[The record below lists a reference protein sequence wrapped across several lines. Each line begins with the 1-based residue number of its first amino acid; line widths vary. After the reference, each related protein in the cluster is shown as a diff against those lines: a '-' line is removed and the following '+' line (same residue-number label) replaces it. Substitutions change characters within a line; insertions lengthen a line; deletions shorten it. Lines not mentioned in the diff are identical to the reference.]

1 MRSLQARIAAALLA
15 VAAAALGLHT
25 LVLHLG
31 QAHGIGR
38 GAAALVSLAL
48 LLLPMLWLAARLV
61 RPLHRLATALD
72 TLLLCWRDGDY
83 ATHLSSRAELAE
95 LRELAQAHSQLAQA
109 IRAERQQLAQ
119 REWLLDTVVQHT
131 PVALLLLDGAD
142 QVLVANLAARGL
154 LGDGRKLKGRGLA
167 ELLRQ
172 APPQLAAV
180 LAQRREG
187 VISLGG
193 PDDDAQWLVSQKL
206 LVLQGQPLRLLLL
219 RPLTRELARQ
229 EVAAWK
235 RVLRVL
241 SHELNNSLA
250 PMQSMAHSGAELSH
264 RAGQVQLQQVFER
277 IEQRARHL
285 HGFLAGY
292 AQFAKLPAPQRQAI
306 AWAEWIERLRI
317 HEQGFVIDGK
327 LPHEPGDADPGQL
340 EQAVLNLLKNAH
352 ESGSAPEAVSLR
364 LRRERGG
371 DGDGWTLSVADRG
384 PGASD
389 AVLAQALLP
398 FYSTKRGG
406 TGLGLALAR
415 EIAEA
420 HGGRLELR
428 RRARGGLR
436 ATLAWPAA
444 SAGPG

>member
-1 MRSLQARIAAALLA
+1 MRSLTARSAAALMLT
-15 VAAAALGLHT
+15 AALGIAGHELAQRAG
-25 LVLHLG
+25 LG
-31 QAHGIGR
+31 R
-38 GAAALVSLAL
+38 LSAAAVTLL
-48 LLLPMLWLAARLV
+48 LLLPLALWLAQRLL
-61 RPLHRLATALD
+61 RPLDRLTTALD

-83 ATHLSSRAELAE
+83 ATHLSAEAELSE
-95 LRELAQAHSQLAQA
+95 LQALAQAHSQLAQA

-131 PVALLLLDGAD
+131 PIALLLLDAAD
-142 QVLVANLAARGL
+142 RVLVANLAARSL
-154 LGDGRKLKGRGLA
+154 LGDGRSLQGSGLA

-172 APPQLAAV
+172 APAELATV
-180 LAQRREG
+180 LAQRQEG
-187 VISLGG
+187 VISLGLPSDG
-193 PDDDAQWLVSQKL
+193 EDDAPWLVSQKL
-206 LVLQGQPLRLLLL
+206 LTLQGQPLRLLLL

-250 PMQSMAHSGAELSH
+250 PMQSMAHSGAELSR
-264 RAGQVQLQQVFER
+264 RAEQPQLAQVFAR

-306 AWAEWIERLRI
+306 TWAEWVERLRLADLS
-317 HEQGFVIDGK
+317 FAIDGA
-327 LPHEPGDADPGQL
+327 LPEAAGQADPGQL

-352 ESGSAPEAVSLR
+352 ESGSAPEAIQLR
-364 LRRERGG
+364 LRR
-371 DGDGWTLSVADRG
+371 DGDDWLLSVADRG

-428 RRARGGLR
+428 RRAQGGLR
-436 ATLAWPAA
+436 ATLRWPASPA
-444 SAGPG
+444 WR

>member
-1 MRSLQARIAAALLA
+1 MLSLKARSSAALLLT
-15 VAAAALGLHT
+15 AAAGVGSYELAQHLGLSKP
-25 LVLHLG
+25 
-31 QAHGIGR
+31 QAA
-38 GAAALVSLAL
+38 GATAL
-48 LLLPMLWLAARLV
+48 LLLPLSLWLAGLLAQ
-61 RPLHRLATALD
+61 PLRKLATALD

-83 ATHLSSRAELAE
+83 ATHLSSQAELTE
-95 LRELAQAHSQLAQA
+95 LKELAQAHSQLAQA

-131 PVALLLLDGAD
+131 PIALLLLDAND

-154 LGDGRKLKGRGLA
+154 LGDGRKLQGLGLA

-172 APPQLAAV
+172 APAQLATV
-180 LAQRREG
+180 LAQRQEG
-187 VISLGG
+187 VISLGDT
-193 PDDDAQWLVSQKL
+193 DDDAQWLVSQKL
-206 LVLQGQPLRLLLL
+206 LSLQGQQLRLLLL

-250 PMQSMAHSGAELSH
+250 PMQSMAHSGAELSR
-264 RAGQVQLQQVFER
+264 RAEQPQLVQVFER

-292 AQFAKLPAPQRQAI
+292 AAFAKLPAPRHQAVD
-306 AWAEWIERLRI
+306 WADWIERLRI
-317 HEQGFVIDGK
+317 AEQGFVLDGP
-327 LPHEPGDADPGQL
+327 LPSEPGWVDPGQL

-352 ESGSAPEAVSLR
+352 ESGSAPEAVGLR
-364 LRRERGG
+364 LRR
-371 DGDGWTLSVADRG
+371 DGDEWLLSVADRG

-428 RRARGGLR
+428 RRAQGGLR
-436 ATLAWPAA
+436 ATLRWPTSPALR
-444 SAGPG
+444 

>member
-1 MRSLQARIAAALLA
+1 MSSLKARSSLALLA
-15 VAAAALGLHT
+15 SAAAALALYEALHDLGL
-25 LVLHLG
+25 VKPW
-31 QAHGIGR
+31 
-38 GAAALVSLAL
+38 AAAATLTALAPL
-48 LLLPMLWLAARLV
+48 CVWLAGGLV
-61 RPLHRLATALD
+61 RPIKRLTLALD
-72 TLLLCWRDGDY
+72 TLLLCWLDGDY
-83 ATHLSSRAELAE
+83 ATHLSSQADVKELQA
-95 LRELAQAHSQLAQA
+95 LAQAHSQLAQA

-131 PVALLLLDGAD
+131 PIALLLLDAQD
-142 QVLVANLAARGL
+142 RVLVANLAARSL
-154 LGDGRKLKGRGLA
+154 LGEGRKLQGLELA
-167 ELLRQ
+167 ELLRE
-172 APPQLAAV
+172 APAQLATV

-187 VISLGG
+187 VISLN
-193 PDDDAQWLVSQKL
+193 DDQEDGDAQWLVSQKL
-206 LVLQGQPLRLLLL
+206 LTLQGQQLRLLLL

-250 PMQSMAHSGAELSH
+250 PMQSMAHSGAELSR
-264 RAGQVQLQQVFER
+264 RAGQAQLVQVFER

-285 HGFLAGY
+285 HGFLSGY
-292 AQFAKLPAPQRQAI
+292 AAFAKLPAPRRQPI
-306 AWAEWIERLRI
+306 LWTDWVEHLRI
-317 HEQGFVIDGK
+317 AD
-327 LPHEPGDADPGQL
+327 LPFELDDALPVDTGWADPGQL

-364 LRRERGG
+364 LRR
-371 DGDGWTLSVADRG
+371 DGEDWTLSVADRG
-384 PGASD
+384 PGVSD

-428 RRARGGLR
+428 RRRQGGLR
-436 ATLAWPAA
+436 ATLRWPL
-444 SAGPG
+444 SPESR

>member
-1 MRSLQARIAAALLA
+1 MLSLKARSTAALLLA
-15 VAAAALGLHT
+15 TATGVAGYELAQHLGLSKP
-25 LVLHLG
+25 
-31 QAHGIGR
+31 QAA
-38 GAAALVSLAL
+38 GAVAL
-48 LLLPMLWLAARLV
+48 LLLPLSLWLAGRLAQ
-61 RPLHRLATALD
+61 PLRKLATALD

-83 ATHLSSRAELAE
+83 ATHLSSQAELTE
-95 LRELAQAHSQLAQA
+95 LKELAQAHSQLAQA

-131 PVALLLLDGAD
+131 PIALLLLDAND

-154 LGDGRKLKGRGLA
+154 LGDGRSLHGLGLA

-172 APPQLAAV
+172 APAQLATV
-180 LAQRREG
+180 LAQRQEG
-187 VISLGG
+187 VISLG
-193 PDDDAQWLVSQKL
+193 DAADDAQWLVSQKL
-206 LVLQGQPLRLLLL
+206 LSLQGQQLRLLLL

-250 PMQSMAHSGAELSH
+250 PMQSMAHSGAELSR
-264 RAGQVQLQQVFER
+264 RAGQAQLVQVFER

-292 AQFAKLPAPQRQAI
+292 AQFAKLPAPQRQSVV
-306 AWAEWIERLRI
+306 WADWVERLRMA
-317 HEQGFVIDGK
+317 EQGFFIDGE
-327 LPHEPGDADPGQL
+327 LPAQAGQADPGQL

-352 ESGSAPEAVSLR
+352 ESGSDPAAISLR
-364 LRRERGG
+364 LRR
-371 DGDGWTLSVADRG
+371 DGDDWLLSVADRG

-428 RRARGGLR
+428 RRAHGGLR
-436 ATLAWPAA
+436 ATLRWPL
-444 SAGPG
+444 SPTSQ

>member
-1 MRSLQARIAAALLA
+1 MTSLKARSTLALLA
-15 VAAAALGLHT
+15 VAAAAVGSYELAQHLGLSKPQSAAAT
-25 LVLHLG
+25 AAL
-31 QAHGIGR
+31 
-38 GAAALVSLAL
+38 AAALS
-48 LLLPMLWLAARLV
+48 LWLAGLLAQ
-61 RPLHRLATALD
+61 PLKRLATALD

-83 ATHLSSRAELAE
+83 ATHLSSQAELTE
-95 LRELAQAHSQLAQA
+95 LKELAQAHSQLAQA

-131 PVALLLLDGAD
+131 PIALLLLDAND
-142 QVLVANLAARGL
+142 EVLVANLAARSL
-154 LGDGRKLKGRGLA
+154 LGDGRKLQGLA
-167 ELLRQ
+167 LGELLRQ

-180 LAQRREG
+180 LAQRQEG
-187 VISLGG
+187 VISLGEG
-193 PDDDAQWLVSQKL
+193 EDDAQWLVSQKL
-206 LVLQGQPLRLLLL
+206 LSLQGQQLRLLLL

-250 PMQSMAHSGAELSH
+250 PMQSMAHSGAELSR
-264 RAGQVQLQQVFER
+264 RAEQAQLVQVFER

-285 HGFLAGY
+285 HGFLSGY
-292 AQFAKLPAPQRQAI
+292 AAFAKLPAPQRQAI
-306 AWAEWIERLRI
+306 AWAEWVERLRI
-317 HEQGFVIDGK
+317 AQAFQLEGE
-327 LPHEPGDADPGQL
+327 LPDQPGQADPGQL
-340 EQAVLNLLKNAH
+340 EQAVLNLLKNAA

-364 LRRERGG
+364 LRVEEG
-371 DGDGWTLSVADRG
+371 DWALSVADRG
-384 PGASD
+384 PGAGD

-428 RRARGGLR
+428 RRRQGGLR
-436 ATLAWPAA
+436 ATLRWPR
-444 SAGPG
+444 

>member
-1 MRSLQARIAAALLA
+1 MQSLKARSAAAMLLVATAA
-15 VAAAALGLHT
+15 VVVFELVHELGQDLGITRVQAAAVTAALTLGL
-25 LVLHLG
+25 
-31 QAHGIGR
+31 A
-38 GAAALVSLAL
+38 
-48 LLLPMLWLAARLV
+48 LWLAGRLV
-61 RPLHRLATALD
+61 RPLHTLSLALD

-83 ATHLSSRAELAE
+83 ATHLSSRAELTE

-109 IRAERQQLAQ
+109 IRAERHQLAQ

-131 PVALLLLDGAD
+131 PIALVLLDAAD
-142 QVLVANLAARGL
+142 QVLVANLAARSL
-154 LGDGRKLKGRGLA
+154 LGDGRKLQGRGLA
-167 ELLRQ
+167 ALLQ
-172 APPQLAAV
+172 HAPAQLATV
-180 LAQRREG
+180 LAQRQEG

-193 PDDDAQWLVSQKL
+193 GDDDAQWLVSQKL

-250 PMQSMAHSGAELSH
+250 PMQSMAHSGAELS
-264 RAGQVQLQQVFER
+264 RRVDQPQLAQVFER

-292 AQFAKLPAPQRQAI
+292 AQFAKLPAPQRQPI
-306 AWAEWIERLRI
+306 AWADWVDRLRV
-317 HEQGFVIDGK
+317 HERGFVLDGQ
-327 LPHEPGDADPGQL
+327 LPADLGDADPGQL
-340 EQAVLNLLKNAH
+340 EQAVLNLLTNAH
-352 ESGSAPEAVSLR
+352 ESGSPPEAVSLR
-364 LRRERGG
+364 LRREA
-371 DGDGWTLSVADRG
+371 DEWQLSVADRG
-384 PGASD
+384 PGVSD

-428 RRARGGLR
+428 RRGKGGLR
-436 ATLAWPAA
+436 ATLSWPAA
-444 SAGPG
+444 RGTA

>member
-1 MRSLQARIAAALLA
+1 MLSLKARSTAALLL
-15 VAAAALGLHT
+15 AAAAGIAGYELAQRFGLSKP
-25 LVLHLG
+25 
-31 QAHGIGR
+31 Q
-38 GAAALVSLAL
+38 AAAATAL
-48 LLLPMLWLAARLV
+48 PLLPLSLWLAGLLTQ
-61 RPLHRLATALD
+61 PLRKLATALD

-83 ATHLSSRAELAE
+83 ATHLSSQAELSE
-95 LRELAQAHSQLAQA
+95 LKELAQAHSQLAQA

-131 PVALLLLDGAD
+131 PIALLLLDANDG
-142 QVLVANLAARGL
+142 VLVANLAARGL
-154 LGDGRKLKGRGLA
+154 LGDGRSLQGMGLA

-172 APPQLAAV
+172 APAQLATV
-180 LAQRREG
+180 LAQRQEG
-187 VISLGG
+187 VISLGLTG
-193 PDDDAQWLVSQKL
+193 EGDDDAQWLVSQKL
-206 LVLQGQPLRLLLL
+206 LSLQGQQLRLLLL

-250 PMQSMAHSGAELSH
+250 PMQSMAHSGAELSR
-264 RAGQVQLQQVFER
+264 RAGQAQLEQVFER

-306 AWAEWIERLRI
+306 AWADWVERLRVA
-317 HEQGFVIDGK
+317 EQGFVIDGD
-327 LPHEPGDADPGQL
+327 LPAQPGQADPGQL

-364 LRRERGG
+364 LRR
-371 DGDGWTLSVADRG
+371 DGDDWLLSVADRG

-420 HGGRLELR
+420 HGGQLELR
-428 RRARGGLR
+428 RRRHGGLR
-436 ATLAWPAA
+436 ATLRWP
-444 SAGPG
+444 SRQSTP

>member
-1 MRSLQARIAAALLA
+1 MKRPLPSLRWLLGLAVLATSGACLGGFVLAERWGLGAALAALLA
-15 VAAAALGLHT
+15 LALAALL
-25 LVLHLG
+25 
-31 QAHGIGR
+31 
-38 GAAALVSLAL
+38 AALFSTWLLAPL
-48 LLLPMLWLAARLV
+48 RRL
-61 RPLHRLATALD
+61 TDALD
-72 TLLLCWRDGDY
+72 TLLLCWRDGDFVS
-83 ATHLSSRAELAE
+83 HLSSEPELRE
-95 LRELAQAHSQLAQA
+95 LRELALAHTQLAQT

-131 PVALLLLDGAD
+131 PIALLLLGAQD
-142 QVLVANLAARGL
+142 QVLVANLAARAL
-154 LGDGRKLKGRGLA
+154 LGDGRRLQGLSLG

-172 APPQLAAV
+172 APAELAQV

-187 VISLGG
+187 LIALGEAE
-193 PDDDAQWLVSQKL
+193 DDAQWLVSQKML
-206 LVLQGQPLRLLLL
+206 LLHGQNLRLLLL

-250 PMQSMAHSGAELSH
+250 PMQSMAHSGAELSR
-264 RAGQVQLQQVFER
+264 RAGHEQLEQVFWR

-285 HGFLAGY
+285 HSFLSGY
-292 AQFAKLPAPQRQAI
+292 AAFAKLPAPQRSCVL
-306 AWAEWIERLRI
+306 WAEWLERLQALQPF
-317 HEQGFVIDGK
+317 HLEAV
-327 LPHEPGDADPGQL
+327 PPEPSAEVDAAQL

-352 ESGSAPEAVSLR
+352 ESGSAAHAVSLR
-364 LRRERGG
+364 LRLEGA
-371 DGDGWTLSVADRG
+371 DWALSVADRG

-428 RRARGGLR
+428 RRAQGGLR
-436 ATLAWPAA
+436 ATLRWPRHGAA
-444 SAGPG
+444 SPD

>member
-1 MRSLQARIAAALLA
+1 MLSLKARSSAALLLA
-15 VAAAALGLHT
+15 SATGVGCYELCQHLGLSKP
-25 LVLHLG
+25 
-31 QAHGIGR
+31 QAA
-38 GAAALVSLAL
+38 GATAL
-48 LLLPMLWLAARLV
+48 LMLPLSLWLAGLLAQ
-61 RPLHRLATALD
+61 PLKKLATALD

-83 ATHLSSRAELAE
+83 ATHLSSQAELTE
-95 LRELAQAHSQLAQA
+95 LKELAQAHSQLAQA

-131 PVALLLLDGAD
+131 PIALLLLDAND

-154 LGDGRKLKGRGLA
+154 LGDGRKLQGIALA

-172 APPQLAAV
+172 APAQLATV
-180 LAQRREG
+180 LAQRQEG
-187 VISLGG
+187 VISLGDT
-193 PDDDAQWLVSQKL
+193 DDDAQWLVSQKL
-206 LVLQGQPLRLLLL
+206 LSLQGQQLRLLLL

-250 PMQSMAHSGAELSH
+250 PMQSMAHSGAELSR
-264 RAGQVQLQQVFER
+264 RADQPQLVQVFER
-277 IEQRARHL
+277 IEQRVRHL

-292 AQFAKLPAPQRQAI
+292 AQFAKLPAPQRAPLL
-306 AWAEWIERLRI
+306 WAEWIDRLRAAQRFVLEAELP
-317 HEQGFVIDGK
+317 EQAA
-327 LPHEPGDADPGQL
+327 LADTAQL
-340 EQAVLNLLKNAH
+340 EQAVLNLLKNAA
-352 ESGSAPEAVSLR
+352 ESGSAMDDIQLGVR
-364 LRRERGG
+364 LL
-371 DGDGWTLSVADRG
+371 DGEWQLSVADRG
-384 PGASD
+384 AGASD

-428 RRARGGLR
+428 RRHHGGLR
-436 ATLAWPAA
+436 ATLCWPAT
-444 SAGPG
+444 P